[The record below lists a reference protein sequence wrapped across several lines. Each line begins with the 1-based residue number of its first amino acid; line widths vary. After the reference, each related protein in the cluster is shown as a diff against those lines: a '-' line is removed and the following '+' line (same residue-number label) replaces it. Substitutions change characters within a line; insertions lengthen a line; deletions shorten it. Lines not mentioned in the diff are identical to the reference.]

1 MATFFMGP
9 IALFDKSFLQ
19 SLTVDE
25 SVWFDHFFYSNICP
39 LFYVE
44 TLADL
49 TKGTTSTGR
58 TAEDTVR
65 IIADKTPV
73 LGGAPCVHHRELVI
87 SNLMGQSIPMNGQ
100 IPRAGGRPV
109 RSANGKRGLVF
120 DESPEAKAFARWQQQ
135 DFQEVERAHARGW
148 REMLT
153 NLDLPAT
160 SAAMRA
166 LGINSRECKTV
177 EQAHCIAMQLVHG
190 RTLPFEQMALL
201 FSFLYIPPD
210 LQRLILQRWAIDQN
224 RPLGEYAPYA
234 AHVLVVEIFFQIAL
248 AASLI
253 SDGRASNRVDIS
265 YLCYLPFSMVF
276 ISSDKLHKKCAGV
289 FLRKNQDFVWGPDL
303 KSELARQNTDFGKLP
318 QEVLETGLMKFAGA
332 PLGEEGSLLI
342 TLWDRHMRGWRKRD
356 ENSVSLT
363 PEAEKRLIEE
373 MKALTKAPMARPSVD
388 EEEVEVDQM
397 AIQRL
402 VPKRK
407 GNWWLLPKDLKAND
421 DDEPIGA

>member
-1 MATFFMGP
+1 MGP

-49 TKGTTSTGR
+49 TKGTTSSGR
-58 TAEDTVR
+58 TAEETVR

-87 SNLMGQSIPMNGQ
+87 SNLMGQPVPMNSQ

-109 RSANGKRGLVF
+109 RSAEGKRGLVF
-120 DESPEAKAFARWQQQ
+120 DESPEAKAFSRWQEQK
-135 DFQEVERAHARGW
+135 FQEVERGQAWAW

-160 SAAMRA
+160 AARMRA
-166 LGINSRECKTV
+166 LGINSKECRTV
-177 EQAHCIAMQLVHG
+177 EQAHAIATQLVHG
-190 RTLPFEQMALL
+190 RAQPFEQMALL
-201 FSFLYIPPD
+201 FLFLYIPPE
-210 LQRLILQRWAIDQN
+210 LQRAILQRWAIDQY
-224 RPLGEYAPYA
+224 RPLAEYAPYA

-248 AASLI
+248 AANLI

-276 ISSDKLHKKCAGV
+276 ISSDKLHRKCAGP

-303 KSELARQNTDFGKLP
+303 KSELTRQNTEFSKFP
-318 QEVLETGLMKFAGA
+318 QDVLETGLMKFARG
-332 PLGEEGSLLI
+332 PLGEEGNLLMA
-342 TLWDRHMRGWRKRD
+342 LWDRHTPGWRRRD
-356 ENSVSLT
+356 ENAVSLT
-363 PEAEKRLIEE
+363 PEAEKQLVEQ
-373 MKALTKAPMARPSVD
+373 MKAMTKSPTTRPSKED
-388 EEEVEVDQM
+388 EEEELDQM
-397 AIQRL
+397 SIQRL
-402 VPKRK
+402 IPMRK
-407 GNWWLLPKDLKAND
+407 GNWWLLPKDLKASD
-421 DDEPIGA
+421 DDVPSGA